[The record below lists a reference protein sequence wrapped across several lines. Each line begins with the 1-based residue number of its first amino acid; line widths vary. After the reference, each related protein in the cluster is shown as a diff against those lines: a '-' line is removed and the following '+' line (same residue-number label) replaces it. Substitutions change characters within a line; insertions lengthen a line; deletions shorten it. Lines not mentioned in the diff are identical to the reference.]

1 MTRTRPIAM
10 LAAMLAAAL
19 LVTGCEDKQ
28 QAAMPAP
35 YALTAEAMGRYCGM
49 DVLEHEGPKGQVILD
64 LIPEPI
70 WFSSARDAIAF
81 TMLPE
86 EPKDI
91 AAIYVSDM
99 GKAPS
104 WGKPGAENFID
115 ARTALYVIG
124 SSLRGGM
131 GVQEAVPFSS
141 KADADAFAARNGGRV
156 VGFADMPQDY
166 ILGSD
171 VEPTADGTPVNQDA
185 RGQNH
190 G

>member
-1 MTRTRPIAM
+1 MIRVA
-10 LAAMLAAAL
+10 LAALLLAAL
-19 LVTGCEDKQ
+19 LVTGCEDKE
-28 QAAMPAP
+28 QASMPAP
-35 YALTAEAMGRYCGM
+35 YPLTADAMGRYCGM
-49 DVLEHEGPKGQVILD
+49 DVLEHAGPKGQVILD

-104 WGKPGAENFID
+104 WEKPGSENFID
-115 ARTALYVIG
+115 ARTAIYVIE

-131 GVQEAVPFSS
+131 GVHEAVPFSI
-141 KADADAFAARNGGRV
+141 KDDADAFAVKNGGKV
-156 VGFADMPQDY
+156 VRFEDMPEDY

-171 VEPTADGTPVNQDA
+171 TEPSPSGSQLAPLDSDVKGHE
-185 RGQNH
+185 H